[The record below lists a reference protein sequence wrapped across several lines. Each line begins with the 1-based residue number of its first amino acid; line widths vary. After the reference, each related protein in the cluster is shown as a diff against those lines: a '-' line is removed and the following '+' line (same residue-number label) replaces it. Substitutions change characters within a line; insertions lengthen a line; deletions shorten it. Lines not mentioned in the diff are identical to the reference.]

1 MKKLIND
8 YEYKVFTLNSIVSRK
23 SQEVNE
29 RYSQLIIRKVTN
41 SESVKNSEERFSK
54 LLKEETGKRFNKRR
68 RSSSSLE
75 SARNEELERNVV
87 IMEIQNQMGLEDLE
101 KLKGKIKEVKIKEE
115 SIESD
120 VSEIS
125 RALLKTYNTSHE
137 LQKTIIELRK
147 QKNKFCEVLKPQRNE
162 GNKMTKEQKNLT
174 TGKNNLTRKKSKL
187 SELQATVDNQ
197 VLKLKK
203 LGDDYEA
210 LLVKI
215 EQSKECLDNY
225 KKVHEKTVENIQER
239 IIKLENLMEKVKTQ
253 EQLIVLRTSKV
264 RNDSTNVFNKSKDI
278 FELLKTLDKKSAE
291 ICQQTKESE
300 KKARQIQEKIVEFKT
315 RQEEQERISYFREKI
330 TEMKKGS

>member
-8 YEYKVFTLNSIVSRK
+8 YENKVFTLSSIVSHK

-29 RYSQLIIRKVTN
+29 RYRRLNIRKVTN
-41 SESVKNSEERFSK
+41 SELVKNSEERFSK
-54 LLKEETGKRFNKRR
+54 FLKEENGKRFNKRR

-75 SARNEELERNVV
+75 SMGNEELERNVV

-101 KLKGKIKEVKIKEE
+101 NLKVKIKEVKIKEE

-137 LQKTIIELRK
+137 LQKTVIELRK
-147 QKNKFCEVLKPQRNE
+147 QKNKFYEILKPQRNE
-162 GNKMTKEQKNLT
+162 ADKLVKDQKNLT
-174 TGKNNLTRKKSKL
+174 TSKNNLIKIKGKL
-187 SELQATVDNQ
+187 SELQTTVDNQ
-197 VLKLKK
+197 VLKLKNF
-203 LGDDYEA
+203 GDHYEA
-210 LLVKI
+210 LLIKI

-225 KKVHEKTVENIQER
+225 KKVHEKTVENIQEK
-239 IIKLENLMEKVKTQ
+239 ITKLEHLMEKVKTQ
-253 EQLIVLRTSKV
+253 EQLIILRTSKV

-291 ICQQTKESE
+291 ICLQTKESE
-300 KKARQIQEKIVEFKT
+300 KKARQIQEKILEFKT
-315 RQEEQERISYFREKI
+315 RQEEQERVSYFREKI
-330 TEMKKGS
+330 VEMKKGS